1 MEMVNEDEDAV
12 TDDNVKLGSK
22 IRVTLESTLAS
33 DRLGLYVK
41 DCSISEGEKIISIIN
56 NGCYSAAVGAS

>member
-1 MEMVNEDEDAV
+1 MEMVNEDGDAV

-22 IRVTLESTLAS
+22 IRVNLESTLGSA
-33 DRLGLYVK
+33 RLGLYAK
-41 DCSISEGEKIISIIN
+41 DCSITEGEKSIQIIN

>member
-1 MEMVNEDEDAV
+1 MKMVNEDEDAV

-22 IRVTLESTLAS
+22 IRVTLESMLAS